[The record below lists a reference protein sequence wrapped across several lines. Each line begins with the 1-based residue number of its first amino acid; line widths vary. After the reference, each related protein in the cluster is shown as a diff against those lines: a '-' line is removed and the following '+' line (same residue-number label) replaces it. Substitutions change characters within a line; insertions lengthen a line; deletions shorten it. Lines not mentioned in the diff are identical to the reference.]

1 MSEFL
6 VAVLRIAFLAL
17 LWIFIL
23 LIGRTVGTDM
33 FGRRVSTRT
42 GAPIGGSAAR
52 EDRRGRKE
60 RRRARRDPVPG
71 ALRII
76 SGARAGLVIPLTD
89 RILVGRGGDSN
100 LPIEDDYASTHH
112 AEFTQG
118 IDGVWFVEDLRST
131 NGTYVNGQRIEEP
144 TRLSIGDEVRI
155 GRTTIVVEAGG
166 RG

>member
-6 VAVLRIAFLAL
+6 VSVLRIAYLAL
-17 LWIFIL
+17 LWVLIL
-23 LIGRTVGTDM
+23 LVARTVRTDM
-33 FGRRVSTRT
+33 FGRRVVART
-42 GAPIGGSAAR
+42 GAPAAGSAPPR
-52 EDRRGRKE
+52 LDRKS
-60 RRRARRDPVPG
+60 RRRAAGREAIPG

-76 SGARAGLVIPLTD
+76 SGSRAGLVIPMND

-118 IDGVWFVEDLRST
+118 VDGAWFVEDLRST
-131 NGTYVNGQRIEEP
+131 NGTYVNGQRIEDP

-155 GRTTIVVEAGG
+155 GRTTMAVEADG